1 MQPFC
6 KNLKNLLSKYDIR
19 ILSLDEKRH
28 EFEFEGGNEF
38 FEAFEQEIIES
49 GTFKAEVLLDKS
61 SSMIQIDLKLK
72 AKLNLICDRSLEE
85 FTEDFEINEKYIFKF
100 GDRFEMI
107 SDEVEIIPFGTNTI
121 NLAQHF
127 FDFISLSVPMKRLHP
142 RFRDENGEEEKLI
155 YSDENQTNEQESQ
168 NDQEIDPRWQALAK
182 LKDLNK

>member
-1 MQPFC
+1 MHPFC

-49 GTFKAEVLLDKS
+49 GNFKAFVLLDKS
-61 SSMIQIDLKLK
+61 SSMIQLDIKI
-72 AKLNLICDRSLEE
+72 AASLNLICDRSLEE
-85 FTEDFEINEKYIFKF
+85 FTEDLVLNEKYIFKF
-100 GDRFEMI
+100 GDKFEMI

-121 NLAQHF
+121 NLSQHF
-127 FDFISLSVPMKRLHP
+127 FDFMSLSVPMKRLHP
-142 RFRDENGEEEKLI
+142 KFRDEDYEEEKLI
-155 YSDENQTNEQESQ
+155 YSDENQEIAKASQEE
-168 NDQEIDPRWQALAK
+168 QEIDPRWQALAK